1 MPINYQ
7 RIRNITAREI
17 ETALF
22 RDGFTIKRSTG
33 GHRRYYDA
41 ATNRKVSIS
50 WHSGGQTFKITTLRS
65 IVEAQAQWTEADLIR
80 LGLIRD

>member
-17 ETALF
+17 ESGLF
-22 RDGFTIKRSTG
+22 RDGFILHHATG
-33 GHRRYYDA
+33 SHRRYYHE

-50 WHSGGQTFKITTLRS
+50 WHSRGQTFRITTLRS
-65 IVEAQAQWTEADLIR
+65 IIEAQARWTEADLIR
-80 LGLIRD
+80 LGLLRN